1 MLIPINGITI
11 IGNAE
16 VNSITPITAESI
28 QPVFFMIFYLENIID
43 IKVH

>member
-16 VNSITPITAESI
+16 VNSITPITAETI
-28 QPVFFMIFYLENIID
+28 QPVFMIFYLENIID
-43 IKVH
+43 IKH